1 MGSGEFSPRRGPL
14 AADAALKNKTSIV
27 LGFFIYCGLVI
38 AAFFLGAALPSQPV
52 RRQPVPHDKRTI
64 CTRQP
69 EPFDRSQAKGKKV
82 LITGA
87 AGFIGSHVARSAS
100 SNSP

>member
-52 RRQPVPHDKRTI
+52 RRQP
-64 CTRQP
+64 